1 VIAYLDTQV
10 VVWLYRDATRKLS
23 SEARRRIEKSD
34 LRLSPMV
41 LLELKLLY
49 DRKRV
54 RYEPLPILAYLTA
67 TAGLAICDLPFA
79 SVVVESLSIN
89 WTDDPFDRLIVAQA
103 IANQDAPLIT
113 ADQHILEHYMS
124 AVW

>member
-1 VIAYLDTQV
+1 LDTQV
-10 VVWLYRDATRKLS
+10 VVWLYGGTKRLS
-23 SEARRRIEKSD
+23 SEARHRIERSD
-34 LRLSPMV
+34 LRLSPIV

-54 RYEPLPILAYLTA
+54 RYEPLPIVAYLTA
-67 TAGLAICDLPFA
+67 TAGVAICDLPFA

-89 WTDDPFDRLIVAQA
+89 WIDDPFDRLIVAQA
-103 IANQDAPLIT
+103 VANQDAPLIT
-113 ADQHILEHYMS
+113 ADQNILDNYKN